1 MLRNRCSRLG
11 DDEPRDVLSMRG
23 ELLPDIEGHGPRAA
37 RASRPGGAVLDAREH
52 TDFLREVGGCTVLKI
67 HNESH
72 AQSSWRISRGR
83 ELRRTRTHARWSRKT
98 PAPAGAP
105 TQVESF
111 IQGGSSSP
119 RGGGWTF
126 VCVPGIWRIA
136 VCTDFVRTA
145 KANSK

>member
-1 MLRNRCSRLG
+1 MLRNRCCSRLG

-23 ELLPDIEGHGPRAA
+23 ELLPDIVGHGPRAA
-37 RASRPGGAVLDAREH
+37 GAGRPGGAVLDPGEH
-52 TDFLREVGGCTVLKI
+52 ADFLREVGSCAVLKTRS
-67 HNESH
+67 EF
-72 AQSSWRISRGR
+72 AQSWRISRGDKQV
-83 ELRRTRTHARWSRKT
+83 EGRTQARWSRNT

-126 VCVPGIWRIA
+126 VCVPGIWRIGPLYRRSRP
-136 VCTDFVRTA
+136 TFV
-145 KANSK
+145 